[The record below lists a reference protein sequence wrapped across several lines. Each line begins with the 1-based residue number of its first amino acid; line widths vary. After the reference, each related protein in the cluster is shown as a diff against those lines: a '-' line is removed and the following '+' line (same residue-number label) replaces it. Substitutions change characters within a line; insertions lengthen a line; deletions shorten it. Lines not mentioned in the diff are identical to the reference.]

1 MRRAI
6 EKTKKKIFEKKEEEK
21 EEMQERIFGFF
32 GEKNKN
38 IVSKDINDTDTGKQS
53 VYETVNFNVTK
64 YKSNGVS
71 HALVILNANSI

>member
-1 MRRAI
+1 
-6 EKTKKKIFEKKEEEK
+6 
-21 EEMQERIFGFF
+21 MQERIFGFF

-71 HALVILNANSI
+71 HALVILNANSIQPVSIYLLPHRNSID